1 MKKTKIMIFEKH
13 NTKQPKPNFFIGN
26 SLVTHAKGYNY
37 LGIKL
42 TPTANFKL
50 ANEQLSEKALNS
62 LNKIR
67 KYLKLHLLSPKSACK
82 IFDSMVSP
90 ILLYNSE
97 VWGAYTN
104 CDFNKWDNTST
115 EKVHLKF
122 CKLYLGV
129 NRRASNLASRAELG
143 KFPLLIPIYKRI
155 INYITHII
163 ELPDTSIVK
172 QAFSLSK
179 ELFKNGK
186 PSFYSNVTKI
196 LKPLCPPLFRNS
208 DNLETF
214 INNCKQYNALELIK
228 EKYISSW
235 RQKMANSTKLS
246 FYNSIKKDYKI
257 EKHLYIIKNFT
268 QRRMFTQF
276 RISNHKLEIENGR
289 YKNIP
294 RDQRLCEYCDSSEVE
309 EEYHFAL
316 QCQNYKTTRD
326 NSNPILK
333 TIFQESLTIETKKK
347 LFEQMISSSD
357 QVVIFLMSEFITKSF
372 QKREIQESRIDDRVK
387 S

>member
-1 MKKTKIMIFEKH
+1 MKKTKIMIFEKY

-26 SLVTHAKGYNY
+26 SLVTHAKEYNY

-42 TPTANFKL
+42 TPTANFML
-50 ANEQLSEKALNS
+50 ANEQLSEKTPNS
-62 LNKIR
+62 LYKIR

-143 KFPLLIPIYKRI
+143 KFPLLNPIYKRI
-155 INYITHII
+155 MNYITHII

-246 FYNSIKKDYKI
+246 FYNSIKKDYTCI
-257 EKHLYIIKNFT
+257 
-268 QRRMFTQF
+268 
-276 RISNHKLEIENGR
+276 
-289 YKNIP
+289 
-294 RDQRLCEYCDSSEVE
+294 
-309 EEYHFAL
+309 
-316 QCQNYKTTRD
+316 
-326 NSNPILK
+326 
-333 TIFQESLTIETKKK
+333 
-347 LFEQMISSSD
+347 
-357 QVVIFLMSEFITKSF
+357 
-372 QKREIQESRIDDRVK
+372 
-387 S
+387 